1 MNLSYYHRPLAFTML
16 WAVISASHALM
27 RPLCAAKINAVLSLL
42 NVLVHLTVLH
52 CFKAARYGMILAVSM
67 IHWCGICNCVVDD
80 QSSVTGYCSCKNIL
94 SANQTLW
101 RWFLNKNS
109 SQLMKM
115 CSLDSVNIFLTLS
128 TVCITDNDCHKVT
141 ATVAFG
147 LSSNLFFNAFLK
159 DLSICFN
166 ACSIKFSLHS

>member
-1 MNLSYYHRPLAFTML
+1 MRSENRNVIHFEKSFNQNMNLSYYHRPLAFTML

-52 CFKAARYGMILAVSM
+52 CFKSARYGMILAVSM

-80 QSSVTGYCSCKNIL
+80 QSSITGYCSCKNIL

-109 SQLMKM
+109 SQLIK
-115 CSLDSVNIFLTLS
+115 CAVLTALTYFS
-128 TVCITDNDCHKVT
+128 HCQQSASQITI
-141 ATVAFG
+141 AT
-147 LSSNLFFNAFLK
+147 K
-159 DLSICFN
+159 
-166 ACSIKFSLHS
+166 